1 MFVEWIMGSVIYYS
15 CFFIESTDN
24 KWINV
29 DAWQMGVVSDNELVN
44 QPYLMLNVNI
54 DQGSIRVLPKI
65 ISYYLTRSRYSHVG
79 ILSLEKSHS
88 WSGCAEPSSL
98 DHGKPMKLIYSGNSP
113 RV

>member
-1 MFVEWIMGSVIYYS
+1 
-15 CFFIESTDN
+15 
-24 KWINV
+24 
-29 DAWQMGVVSDNELVN
+29 MGVVSDNELVN

-88 WSGCAEPSSL
+88 
-98 DHGKPMKLIYSGNSP
+98 
-113 RV
+113 